1 MVKTAE
7 ALPAAK
13 RKKKKVLE
21 KQIPERVA
29 AFVPESRLY
38 SQLLELE
45 KRVDATIGR
54 KKLDIQE
61 ALKIPQRTARTL
73 RVYVF
78 NTSADQ
84 PAEQS
89 ASRGRATG
97 LVRSRNSLR
106 WGWLCVSLQS
116 LAKQSGRGSQAK
128 CNFTGC
134 ILTQVLPVARKF
146 G

>member
-1 MVKTAE
+1 VVKTAE

-78 NTSADQ
+78 NTFSDQ
-84 PAEQS
+84 PAEPS
-89 ASRGRATG
+89 TSRGPATG
-97 LVRSRNSLR
+97 LVRSRSYLR
-106 WGWLCVSLQS
+106 
-116 LAKQSGRGSQAK
+116 
-128 CNFTGC
+128 
-134 ILTQVLPVARKF
+134 
-146 G
+146 